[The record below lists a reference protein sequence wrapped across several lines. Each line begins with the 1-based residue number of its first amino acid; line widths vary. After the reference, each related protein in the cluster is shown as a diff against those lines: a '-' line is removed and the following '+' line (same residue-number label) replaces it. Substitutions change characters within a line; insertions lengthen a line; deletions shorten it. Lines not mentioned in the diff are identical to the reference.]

1 MKIIIIFSLFCSFL
15 FAQSVIN
22 AIEAPLNA
30 SGLAWDGNYLWCG
43 AYGVNGDTIFKL
55 DPDDGTILKKIR
67 WMQSADSYGLTF
79 DQGNLWVND
88 HISGTDSIFRID
100 TITGARIHAIP
111 AHKEYMAG
119 LANDGIQL
127 WCCVYYDPNG
137 RAYYVDKTDGGV
149 LDSIDILTLP
159 QPWGAAWDGQYLWV
173 CNDGNYGGTHTIYK
187 IDVSTQ
193 QIVDSFDSP
202 GNRPWG
208 LTWDGSYLW
217 VIARGTSSTG
227 FVAYQ
232 IDLQGGGTPDIQ
244 VTPMSYDFGIIP
256 FDSSSSFLLNIA
268 NVGDT
273 ILCLDTIY
281 TQNPVFT
288 ISALT
293 FPINLPEGADTN
305 ISVTFSP
312 DTNLYYS
319 SNVVI
324 ICSDPD
330 EETTYVALEGRG
342 VYPDPTLSPGAT
354 NHNFGS
360 VRVNCVADWFL
371 SIINEGYPI
380 LVIDSVVFDNTQF
393 FTTNT
398 FPITIDCLDTIAIQI
413 TTEATSYGNYNGL
426 MQLYSN
432 DPMSPA
438 DIQLSAS
445 GDTITPQQG
454 DLLWSSNFSEN
465 VVCVSGISDI
475 NEDGIDDIAAEAYNA
490 GADFSNHLNTFWG
503 NSFNQGVVHWSFGDD
518 TTRGSWGDDCLAQGD
533 DYNSDSVPDVILG
546 TAWGDRS
553 VYTIDATNGQIIWY
567 YDSHWFDGQGG
578 WVYSVKS
585 MPDINGDNVGEVLA
599 GIGGHSGGTAGPRS
613 MYCFS
618 GVDGTIIWR
627 LPAQDAVGSVNWIP
641 DVNGDNIPDAICGAW
656 GNGNDQ
662 KVYCVSGAS
671 SGVVYTPIWSYDCG
685 GDVQSVIAI
694 PDVNGDNIPDVVAGT
709 WSDSVFCLSG
719 ANGSRIWAQFVSG
732 YVVKVAAI
740 PDLIAPNTP
749 GIGVAHLGTVFHVL
763 NGSDGSVHWSYP
775 IGSNVWTVDAID
787 DLDGDGKNDVL
798 TGNQNPGIVYCF
810 SGEDGSIIWSYNEG
824 RLIYSIRS
832 IEDISFDGYEDVL
845 VGTQKSSGIAHLL
858 AICGGTPGSSI
869 AEYSDKETTKISVYP
884 RISRS
889 SFNIAYGQS
898 KLKNIKIYDATG
910 RMIKQ
915 FNQLTNHQ
923 SSINQVVWHADD
935 EKGRSVAQGV
945 YFIKIKGKNHSQ
957 TEKVVVVR

>member
-1 MKIIIIFSLFCSFL
+1 MKLIIILSLFCNFL

-22 AIEAPLNA
+22 AITAPLNA

-43 AYGVNGDTIFKL
+43 AYGINGDTIFKL

-67 WMQSADSYGLTF
+67 WMQDADSYGLTF
-79 DQGNLWVND
+79 GQGDLWVND

-111 AHKEYMAG
+111 AYKEYMAG
-119 LANDGIQL
+119 LANDGTQL

-137 RAYYVDKTDGGV
+137 RAYYIDKTDGGV

-173 CNDGNYGGTHTIYK
+173 CNDGNYGGAHRIYK
-187 IDVSTQ
+187 IDVSTKL
-193 QIVDSFDSP
+193 IIDSLDSP

-232 IDLQGGGTPDIQ
+232 IDLQGGGTPDIE
-244 VTPMSYDFGIIP
+244 VTPMNYNFGIIP
-256 FDSSSSFLLNIA
+256 FDSSLSFSLNITNA
-268 NVGDT
+268 GDT
-273 ILCLDTIY
+273 TLRIDSIY
-281 TQNPVFT
+281 TQNSVFT
-288 ISALT
+288 IPSLS
-293 FPINLPEGADTN
+293 FPFDISESADTDFV
-305 ISVTFSP
+305 VTFSP

-319 SNVVI
+319 SNIVI
-324 ICSDPD
+324 ISNDPD
-330 EETTYVALEGRG
+330 EETTYVFLEGRG
-342 VYPDPTLSPGAT
+342 VYPDPALNPGAT

-360 VRVNCVADWFL
+360 VRVNYVADWYL
-371 SIINEGYPI
+371 SIINEGYPL
-380 LVIDSVVFDNTQF
+380 LVIDSAVFDNTQF
-393 FTTNT
+393 FTTQT

-413 TTEATSYGNYNGL
+413 TTEAMSYGNYSGL

-432 DPMSPA
+432 DPMSPT
-438 DIQLSAS
+438 DIQLSAT
-445 GDTITPQQG
+445 GDTTTFQAG
-454 DLLWSSNFSEN
+454 DLVWSSNFSEN

-475 NEDGIDDIAAEAYNA
+475 NGDGIDDIAAEAYNA
-490 GADFSNHLNTFWG
+490 GADFLNHLNTFWG
-503 NSFNQGVVHWSFGDD
+503 NSSNQGVIQWSFGDD
-518 TTRGSWGDDCLAQGD
+518 TTRGSWGDDCLIQGD
-533 DYNSDSVPDVILG
+533 NYNGDTIPDIILG
-546 TAWGDRS
+546 TAWSDRS

-578 WVYSVKS
+578 WVYSVKP

-694 PDVNGDNIPDVVAGT
+694 PDVNGDNIPDVVAGA
-709 WSDSVFCLSG
+709 WNDSVFCLSG
-719 ANGSRIWAQFVSG
+719 ATGTRIWAQFVNG
-732 YVVKVAAI
+732 YVLKVVAI
-740 PDLIAPNTP
+740 PDLIAPNIP

-775 IGSNVWTVDAID
+775 IGSNVWTVDAIE

-810 SGEDGSIIWSYNEG
+810 SGEDGSIIWSYNEE

-832 IEDISFDGYEDVL
+832 IDDISFDGYEDVL

-858 AICGGTPGSSI
+858 TICGGTPGGSI
-869 AEYSDKETTKISVYP
+869 TEYSDKETTKISVYP

-889 SFNIAYGQS
+889 SFNIVYGKS
-898 KLKNIKIYDATG
+898 RVNNIKIYDATG
-910 RMIKQ
+910 RLVRQWDYPTIR
-915 FNQLTNHQ
+915 L
-923 SSINQVVWHADD
+923 SDQVIWHADD
-935 EKGRSVAQGV
+935 EQNRSVAQGV
-945 YFIKIKGKNHSQ
+945 YFIQIKRENYSQ